1 MKYKI
6 GDKFIDNIDGTL
18 IEIIG
23 YTVGNEDSIYG
34 YEVCW
39 NSMFLEH
46 GTKEIYL
53 DNVCS
58 KIK

>member
-23 YTVGNEDSIYG
+23 YTVGNEGSIYE
-34 YEVCW
+34 YEVCC
-39 NSMFLEH
+39 NGMFLEH
-46 GTKEIYL
+46 KIKEIYL
-53 DNVCS
+53 DNICS

>member
-23 YTVGNEDSIYG
+23 FTECING
-34 YEVCW
+34 YEVCC
-39 NSMFLEH
+39 NDMFLEH

-53 DNVCS
+53 DNICS
-58 KIK
+58 KIKSV